1 MLWKLQGV
9 VENEKHTKSTLEC
22 TQVTT
27 QQRDHQTYKSSSI
40 VDNGWLRKYIK
51 HDISWEILKTYLFI
65 LITNLPCFIG
75 SYTFC
80 VKFSFNKFVQESYKF
95 CVMVNMDDICMY

>member
-1 MLWKLQGV
+1 MEECYWKLQGV

-40 VDNGWLRKYIK
+40 VDRGWLHKYIK
-51 HDISWEILKTYLFI
+51 HNISWEILKTYLVYTHHKLTKLHRVVQI
-65 LITNLPCFIG
+65 LCEIQ
-75 SYTFC
+75 
-80 VKFSFNKFVQESYKF
+80 FS
-95 CVMVNMDDICMY
+95 